1 MKRLKD
7 GVEEMNQGRILAID
21 DEQNIRHLI
30 QSEFSLEGFTVT
42 TAGSGEVGLKLFD
55 TDSFDVVLLDINLPK
70 LNGVEVL
77 KRLKQKASHVEV
89 IMITG
94 YGDIKSAVEAIKQ
107 GARDYITKPFKLDEM
122 LALVKQAIRE
132 NRDHSKFQQ
141 EASETAHEESLE
153 YIVCPSHAMRPAYEL
168 AKKVAATDIT
178 VLIQGETGTGKD
190 VMAKQIHHQSKR
202 HNCPFITLDCGL
214 LTQNLAESELYGHR
228 KGAFSGASERKL
240 GLVEKSQ
247 KGTLFLDEIGNI
259 DSELQK
265 KFLRFLET
273 RRFRRVGETQESQL
287 DTRII
292 LATNMNLQEAL
303 QKGDLREDLFY
314 RMDVIQISLPPLRE
328 RPEDIACLIRHFLQ
342 VDAFG
347 IGPKS
352 ISVEALKILTEYLWP
367 GNLREL
373 KSVINKGAMLADSDI
388 IMPHDLPPHLAVNK
402 EVRHCWSRTL
412 KDIEKEHIINVLEET
427 SGNQSKASE
436 ILGINRKTLYKK
448 IHKYKIFS

>member
-1 MKRLKD
+1 
-7 GVEEMNQGRILAID
+7 MNQCRILAID

-30 QSEFSLEGFTVT
+30 QNEFSLEGLNVT
-42 TAGSGEVGLKLFD
+42 TAGSGEEGLKFFD

-77 KRLKQKASHVEV
+77 KRLKKKAPQTEV

-94 YGDIKSAVEAIKQ
+94 YGDIKSAVESIKQ
-107 GARDYITKPFKLDEM
+107 GARDYITKPFKLDEI
-122 LALVKQAIRE
+122 LALVKQAVRE
-132 NRDHSKFQQ
+132 NRDHSKLQQ
-141 EASETAHEESLE
+141 EAVELGPEENLE
-153 YIVCPSHAMRPAYEL
+153 YIMCPSHAMQSAYEL
-168 AKKVAATDIT
+168 AKKVAATDKT
-178 VLIQGETGTGKD
+178 VLIKGETGTGKD
-190 VMAKQIHHQSKR
+190 VMAKQIHRQSKR
-202 HNCPFITLDCGL
+202 QDGPFITLDCGL
-214 LTQNLAESELYGHR
+214 LTQNLAESELFGHR
-228 KGAFSGASERKL
+228 KGAFSGALERKL
-240 GLVEKSQ
+240 GLVEKSH

-259 DSELQK
+259 DLELQK

-273 RRFRRVGETQESQL
+273 RQFRRVGETQESQL

-303 QKGDLREDLFY
+303 KKGALREDLFY

-328 RPEDIACLIRHFLQ
+328 RPKDIECLARHFLQ
-342 VDAFG
+342 ADAFE
-347 IGPKS
+347 IGPPS
-352 ISVEALKILTEYLWP
+352 ISVEALKILKEYPWP

-373 KSVINKGAMLADSDI
+373 KSVLNKATIFAASDI
-388 IMPHDLPPHLAVNK
+388 IMPHDLPSHLAINR
-402 EVRHCWSRTL
+402 EVRRRWSRTL

-427 SGNQSKASE
+427 GGNQSKASE